1 MGSDASL
8 LHRYHAAARGD
19 ALWKQ
24 ERETSRQAPG
34 ATITLRAG
42 DFPGPECLW
51 CLRMAPQNA
60 TRCHHSGE
68 LRPKWLM
75 FQVVEGKGFEP
86 STSALRTPR
95 SPN

>member
-75 FQVVEGKGFEP
+75 FKWWRVRDSKRRTRQVAVI
-86 STSALRTPR
+86 
-95 SPN
+95 